1 MKANQ
6 ATQAGIS
13 AQAAANIAAIAR
25 IAKNGD
31 LLTKKAV
38 AEALAEIGQPKAR
51 ADDVMA
57 FRTYIHRSR
66 ETRRKVRPGS
76 GWVPPKFVSLND
88 RYIKKL
94 LGIARKQLFSSA
106 YRWAQ
111 HGDVVLRCTRDPAA
125 VGVSQV
131 DSHSFDVYG
140 GSFKGWS
147 CRVQDTTVTIPFSWV
162 SRVQKRELTCVDGLF
177 TLDAAPVLAEGCELY
192 AAMWVEQGRGTSLT
206 ARSGYIA
213 RIGKRSYHAETAQ
226 KAVAGIKRKLREQKI
241 TAALYKPTAKIAELV
256 ACNADMRVSLA
267 DARATGACEYGI
279 RSWCNS
285 VGLDYEAGSA
295 TLGEVFAAYQR
306 SPHAEARATVLRVL
320 KRAKNLDLIEA

>member
-6 ATQAGIS
+6 AIQAGIS

-25 IAKNGD
+25 IAKNRD

-51 ADDVMA
+51 ADDVTA
-57 FRTYIHRSR
+57 FRAYIHQSR
-66 ETRRKVRPGS
+66 EARRKVRPGS
-76 GWVPPKFVSLND
+76 GWMPPKFVSLND

-94 LGIARKQLFSSA
+94 LRIARKELLSGA

-111 HGDVVLRCTRDPAA
+111 HGDVVLRCTRDPAN
-125 VGVSQV
+125 VGVLQV
-131 DSHSFDVYG
+131 DSHAFDVYG

-147 CRVQDTTVTIPFSWV
+147 CRIQDTTITIPFSWV
-162 SRVQKRELTCVDGLF
+162 NRVQKRGLTFVDGLF

-192 AAMWVEQGRGTSLT
+192 AATWLEQGRGTSLT

-213 RIGKRSYHAETAQ
+213 RIGDCSYHAESAQ
-226 KAVAGIKRKLREQKI
+226 KAVAGIKRKAREQKI
-241 TAALYKPTAKIAELV
+241 TAALYKPAAKIAELV

-285 VGLDYEAGSA
+285 VGLDYDAGSA
-295 TLGEVFAAYQR
+295 TLGEVFAAYQQ
-306 SPHAEARATVLRVL
+306 SPRAEARATVLRVL
-320 KRAKNLDLIEA
+320 KRAKNLELIEA